1 MSTNNTSE
9 KLKKI
14 FDIKIIAT
22 WIIIILTTG
31 VMIYDFFI
39 NNDSFSLKTY
49 TNLTA
54 LFIFAFIFQNM
65 FIKSAK
71 IKKRIQDIEQANRMK
86 KKSRIIFAVS
96 IIIATLLYIFFA
108 TVMIPKINA
117 LFEPVKKPIIYL
129 YPQDDTDV
137 TVSLGNKDNI
147 IVSYPEYFDGWHVL
161 AKPNG
166 DLTDLNTG
174 KQLYSLYYENISDY
188 KFSVKQDGFV
198 VSDDDVD
205 EFLDEKLEILGLNY
219 KEREEFIVYWLP
231 VLKENKYNYIRFAT
245 AEEIEKNMPLTI
257 APAPDSVIR
266 VLLTFKGLDKP
277 LEVKEQK
284 LSSPQRSGFVAVEWG
299 GTELK

>member
-1 MSTNNTSE
+1 MSTNISSE
-9 KLKKI
+9 KIKKI

-117 LFEPVKKPIIYL
+117 LFAPVKKPIIYL
-129 YPQDDTDV
+129 YPQDDTAV
-137 TVSLGNKDNI
+137 TVSLGNVDNI
-147 IVSYPEYFDGWHVL
+147 IVSYPKYTDGWNVL
-161 AKPNG
+161 ATPNG

-231 VLKENKYNYIRFAT
+231 VLKANKYNYIRFAT
-245 AEEIEKNMPLTI
+245 TEEIEKNMPLNINPT
-257 APAPDSVIR
+257 PDSVIR
-266 VLLTFKGLDKP
+266 VIMTFKGLDKP
-277 LEVKEQK
+277 VNVAEQK
-284 LSSPQRSGFVAVEWG
+284 LTTPKRTGFVAVEWG
-299 GTELK
+299 GTEIK